1 MSAVRLRTQYLVISQ
16 DGQWRV
22 SRHGKL
28 YGPYPTQAA
37 AVRSAGDVA
46 RASSLN
52 DHHSEVLTKQADGT
66 MRVEWT
72 YGLDP

>member
-1 MSAVRLRTQYLVISQ
+1 
-16 DGQWRV
+16 V